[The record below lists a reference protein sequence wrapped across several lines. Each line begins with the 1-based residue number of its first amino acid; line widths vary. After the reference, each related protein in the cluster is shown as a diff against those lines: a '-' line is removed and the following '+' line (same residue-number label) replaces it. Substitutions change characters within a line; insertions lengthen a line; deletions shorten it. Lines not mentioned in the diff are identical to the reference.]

1 MYQYRNGPGGLAR
14 EPPILSAVPEEVC
27 DQPLESEEPGNDHN
41 DDHPLAVAGQLA
53 LTTLGPR
60 PGPDDPAR
68 PYRAAVRRIIA
79 EALPPD
85 WTAAHGLY
93 VSRIAGPDGD
103 ARAYAYIGLD
113 RHGRAVLAAGP
124 VAASPPP
131 PAPTTWDLADAT
143 TPDRF

>member
-1 MYQYRNGPGGLAR
+1 MGP
-14 EPPILSAVPEEVC
+14 EPAAMLRTAASRWFVAYSLSLTIV
-27 DQPLESEEPGNDHN
+27 
-41 DDHPLAVAGQLA
+41 AVAGQLA

-79 EALPPD
+79 EALPPG

-93 VSRIAGPDGD
+93 VSRIAGPDGH

-124 VAASPPP
+124 VAASASPPE
-131 PAPTTWDLADAT
+131 PTTWDLADAT
-143 TPDRF
+143 TPDQFKIWLAGIGSPAGRPP